1 MAGKAVGVLIG
12 VAVLAAIAGVAYAKP
27 KKAEEQPEP
36 ETGPEV
42 PAQSV
47 AEQQYALAMAPSMT
61 DPEYVQR
68 IAVWLSSSGQRPD
81 LAAKCQEKQYALTS
95 EISLRRALEP
105 GLMSDSYL
113 EQVARDLETMTPTY
127 AALVRKRLAVQQG
140 RLKSGGKV
148 TITLLSGV
156 GTMTIDFDSYVP
168 SPAAPANPPTVV
180 LHEPEP
186 TVTPTPAVYVPPTP
200 VDTVPGPSVPA
211 PAVQVPS
218 TPAPTAT
225 APTPAVVVPPIV
237 AAEAAPEADPN
248 GTIALAQSML
258 AEEGSS
264 GWKYVSD
271 SVKAWQSQMGLK
283 PDGKF
288 GTGGALVMAK
298 EVGHLPKVRYWSLG
312 GKTLAQQLSS
322 YRESLRNL
330 ANKLKAKY
338 PEHAAA
344 LLLSAAAENGEG
356 WPSSTKAV
364 TPVIEFGEPE
374 IEAAQDWMNGG
385 GTSSVISDAD
395 WRSFAGKVAS

>member
-1 MAGKAVGVLIG
+1 MAGKALGVLLG
-12 VAVLAAIAGVAYAKP
+12 LAVVAGIAGLAYAKP
-27 KKAEEQPEP
+27 KQKEEEP

-42 PAQSV
+42 PSQSV

-95 EISLRRALEP
+95 EIALRRALEP
-105 GLMSDSYL
+105 GVMSDSYL
-113 EQVARDLETMTPTY
+113 EQAAKDLESMTPTY

-140 RLKSGGKV
+140 RMKSGGKV

-186 TVTPTPAVYVPPTP
+186 VTPTPTVYVPPTP
-200 VDTVPGPSVPA
+200 VDTVPGPTVPA

-218 TPAPTAT
+218 TPAAATPT
-225 APTPAVVVPPIV
+225 VVVPPIV

-258 AEEGSS
+258 ADEGSS

-271 SVKAWQSQMGLK
+271 AVKDWQRKVNLK

-288 GTGGALVMAK
+288 GTGGALQMAK

-322 YRESLRNL
+322 YRESLRVL
-330 ANKLKAKY
+330 ANKLKSKY

-364 TPVIEFGEPE
+364 SPAIEFDEDS
-374 IEAAQDWMNGG
+374 INAAEDWLNGG